1 MNCWGLLM
9 NSDEIKATYSM
20 QDILA
25 RYGLIPNRAKFIQ
38 CPFHYG
44 DREPSMKIYKDSFH
58 CFGCGASGD
67 IFVFVERMENL
78 TFKEAYRLLGGTYD
92 RDGGRSQIKAS
103 TLRKIQL
110 ERKKRQRKIQRE
122 KTEMHRAKNLA
133 MRIAALRI
141 LLKNSEPLSDDWT
154 FYYNKL
160 EYCLYLDEAMEG
172 GETRGG
178 WNITA
183 RYRMLE
189 RHRHGEAGVS
199 GLKK

>member
-1 MNCWGLLM
+1 M
-9 NSDEIKATYSM
+9 NSEEIKQNYSM
-20 QDILA
+20 REVLS
-25 RYGLIPNRAKFIQ
+25 RYGLVPNRSGFVR
-38 CPFHYG
+38 CPFHKG
-44 DREPSMKIYKDSFH
+44 DRTASMKIYKDSFY
-58 CFGCGASGD
+58 CFGCGVGGD
-67 IFVFVERMENL
+67 IFVFVERMENI

-110 ERKKRQRKIQRE
+110 EQKKRQRKIQRE

-141 LLKNSEPLSDDWT
+141 LLENSEPLSDDWT

-183 RYRMLE
+183 RDRMLE
-189 RHRHGEAGVS
+189 RHRHGEVGVS

>member
-1 MNCWGLLM
+1 M
-9 NSDEIKATYSM
+9 NSDEIKQSYSM
-20 QDILA
+20 REVVN
-25 RYGLIPNRAKFIQ
+25 RYGLTPNRAGFVR
-38 CPFHYG
+38 CPFHKG
-44 DREPSMKIYKDSFH
+44 DRTASMKIYKDSFY
-58 CFGCGASGD
+58 CFGCGVGGD
-67 IFVFVERMENL
+67 IFYFIQRMDNL

-92 RDGGRSQIKAS
+92 RDGGRSQLKAS

-110 ERKKRQRKIQRE
+110 ERKKLQRKIQRE

-141 LLKNSEPLSDDWT
+141 LLENSEPLSDDWT

-183 RYRMLE
+183 RDRMLE
-189 RHRHGEAGVS
+189 RHRHGEVGVS